1 MEEQILQLKNENR
14 ILKERVELI
23 ENFVADFVYSDRYI
37 FQRNIQIQDGR
48 YFQFALGEGTKFGT
62 SVNQK
67 IGFWAQTPVIQP
79 TNAAQAAVSLD
90 TDVTGADTVDKAA
103 INTNFSNIQTLLNRL
118 RADLVTIGLI
128 KGS

>member
-1 MEEQILQLKNENR
+1 MDEIEILKNENR

-62 SVNQK
+62 ATGQK
-67 IGFWAQTPVIQP
+67 LCFWAQTPTSQP
-79 TNAAQAAVSLD
+79 TSANQASVSLD
-90 TDVTGADTVDKAA
+90 VDVTGGDTVDKAA
-103 INTNFSNIQTLLNRL
+103 INSNFSSIQTLLNRL
-118 RADLVTIGLI
+118 RSDLVTIGLI